1 MIRVIPGP
9 SALSQFRID
18 KKLAELSRITPGIE
32 KLQARFVYFLE
43 LDAPLS
49 ATEQARLADLLAH
62 RRQPDM
68 DDDRGS
74 GGDDDRG
81 DDDRGDDRDDDRGSD
96 WDDDRG
102 DDRDDDR
109 TPDCVVIPR
118 PGMISPWSSKA
129 TDILHHCGL
138 ATVKRVERGTCW
150 FLQYAHRRPPEP
162 GQPEQMEQLRRCLH
176 DRMTQSVIRDVH
188 EAAALFAVR
197 EPGKLAHVPLSAG
210 GRTALLQANS
220 EMGLA
225 LSEDEIDYLHE
236 AFTRLARDPTDVE
249 LMTFAQ
255 VNSEHC
261 RHKIFNAR
269 WTIDGETM
277 PKSLFELIKDTHAA
291 HPGRVLSAYSDNAAV
306 MRGQRAARFFAAP
319 TDRRYRYVQ
328 EDVHILMKVETHNH
342 PTAISPFPGAATG
355 SGGEI
360 RDEAAT
366 GNGAKPRAGLT
377 GFTVSNL
384 NIPGLP
390 QPWERGLDK
399 PDHIASALDTML
411 EGPIGAASYNN
422 EFGRPALAGYF
433 RTFEQ
438 VDSAAGLVR
447 GYHKPIMLA
456 GGYGVIR
463 PPHVNKKPLPTGC
476 KIIVLGGPAMLIGLG
491 GGAASSMAAGASSLE
506 LDFASVQRDNAEIQR
521 RCQEVVD
528 QCWALGDDN
537 PILSIHDV
545 GAGGLSNALPELV
558 HQGRTGATFDLR
570 AIHSADQGMSPME
583 LWCNEAQERYVLA
596 IADTDVPRFGALC
609 ERERAPWSVI
619 GATDDSGRLVVT
631 DTHKGT
637 RPMDVPLDVILGKT
651 PGLSFQV
658 QAYAHDRERQQ
669 GTGSTSVSATAPDTL
684 ETDPC
689 LPGAGTCLEPLTTIA
704 LDEAI
709 ARVLQLPA
717 VADKRFLITIGD
729 RSVSGL
735 VVRDQMVGP
744 WQTPVADCAVT
755 ASTFGARTGEAMAL
769 GERPSVAVGNAPASG
784 RLAVAEALTNICA
797 SRILRLEDVAL
808 SANWMAAA
816 GDSREKAALYATVE
830 AVSALAQQLRIPIP
844 VGKDSMSMSVAWKD
858 GGMEKR
864 VSAPVSLNVTAYAPV
879 ADTSKT
885 LTPQLWHVEDSVL
898 LLVDLG
904 LGKNRLGGSALAQ
917 VAQSG
922 QLAQSAQLA
931 QFAQQAGLASPDLD
945 DPCLLAACFSGVQL
959 LNETGYIMAYH
970 DRSDGGLFVT
980 LCEMAFAGRC
990 GLDIEV
996 DDDDLTPFLFNEEP
1010 GVVVQVRSEHLH
1022 TVRETLVRS
1031 GLPETCLA
1039 PVAQPNGDGEVRIRH
1054 RDRPIYSAGLGQL
1067 HRLWSL
1073 TTYHM
1078 QALRDNPAC
1087 AAEEFEVLQDMTDPG
1102 LSVSRGNPAEETPL
1116 DKNNSPTG
1124 FRTKPGAITTNSTRP
1139 ALGILREQG
1148 VNGHVEMAAAFD
1160 RVGFDCIDINM
1171 NDLLDRTASLDT
1183 LSGLVACGGF
1193 SYGDVLG
1200 AGGGWAKSIL
1210 YNDYLREEF
1219 ERFFNR
1225 PDSFGLGVC
1234 NGCQMLSRLRSIIP
1248 GAGGWPDFERNRSE
1262 QFESRVV
1269 MVEITDSPSLFFRG
1283 MAGSRLPI
1291 VVAHGEGRV
1300 AWNAGGQPDRV
1311 TMRFVNNRG
1320 GVTETYPYNPNGS
1333 AQGMT
1338 GFTTTDGRFTIMM
1351 PHPERVFLA
1360 QQMSWIAHEQPG
1372 ADSPWMQMFYNAR
1385 KWLD

>member
-1 MIRVIPGP
+1 MRIVPGP
-9 SALSQFRID
+9 AALSQFRID
-18 KKLAELSRITPGIE
+18 KKLAELSRISPGIQ
-32 KLQARFVYFLE
+32 KLQARFVHFLE

-49 ATEQARLADLLAH
+49 AVEEERLADLLAYGSAS
-62 RRQPDM
+62 DI
-68 DDDRGS
+68 DDGS
-74 GGDDDRG
+74 I
-81 DDDRGDDRDDDRGSD
+81 
-96 WDDDRG
+96 
-102 DDRDDDR
+102 
-109 TPDCVVIPR
+109 PACIAIPR

-138 ATVKRVERGTCW
+138 ESVKRIERGTCW
-150 FLQYAHRRPPEP
+150 FLEFAHGQPPEP
-162 GQPEQMEQLRRCLH
+162 EQPDRIRHCLH
-176 DRMTQSVIRDVH
+176 DRMTQSVIRDVN
-188 EAAALFAVR
+188 EAASLFAVR
-197 EPGKLAHVPLSAG
+197 EPGRLAHIPVGTG
-210 GRTALLQANS
+210 GKAALLEANS
-220 EMGLA
+220 AMGLA
-225 LSEDEIDYLHE
+225 LSREEIDYLDE
-236 AFTRLARDPTDVE
+236 AFGRLQRDPTDVE

-269 WTIDGETM
+269 WTIGGKTM

-306 MRGQRAARFFAAP
+306 MRGQRAARFFASPA
-319 TDRRYRYVQ
+319 DHGYRYVQ

-366 GNGAKPRAGLT
+366 GSGAKPRAGLT

-390 QPWERGLDK
+390 QPWERNAEK
-399 PDHIASALDTML
+399 PDHIAPALDIML

-438 VDSAAGLVR
+438 ADAASGITR

-463 PPHVNKKPLPTGC
+463 PRHVNKNPLPAGC
-476 KIIVLGGPAMLIGLG
+476 KIVVLGGPAMLIGLG
-491 GGAASSMAAGASSLE
+491 GGAASSMAAGASSME

-521 RCQEVVD
+521 RCQEVID
-528 QCWALGDDN
+528 QCWALGDEN

-558 HQGRTGATFDLR
+558 HQGKTGAVFDLR
-570 AIHSADQGMSPME
+570 ALHSADRGMSPME

-596 IADTDVPRFGALC
+596 IAAADAQRFGAIC
-609 ERERAPWSVI
+609 ERERAPHAII
-619 GATDDSGRLVVT
+619 GATNDSGRLVVA
-631 DTHKGT
+631 DRHNGT
-637 RPMDVPLDVILGKT
+637 NPVDVPLDVILGRT
-651 PGLSFQV
+651 PGLSFEVQV
-658 QAYAHDRERQQ
+658 YAKRQNQQ
-669 GTGSTSVSATAPDTL
+669 GTAFKHAPARSRQGSV
-684 ETDPC
+684 
-689 LPGAGTCLEPLTTIA
+689 PGIT
-704 LDEAI
+704 LDETI

-717 VADKRFLITIGD
+717 VADKRFLVTIGD

-735 VVRDQMVGP
+735 VTRDQMVGP

-755 ASTFGARTGEAMAL
+755 AATFGARTGEAMAL
-769 GERPSVAVGNAPASG
+769 GERPSVAVDNAPASG

-797 SRILRLEDVAL
+797 GRILRLEDVAL

-816 GDSREKAALYATVE
+816 GDPEQKAALYATVE

-844 VGKDSMSMSVAWKD
+844 VGKDSMAMSVAWRD
-858 GGMEKR
+858 GDSEKR

-879 ADTSKT
+879 ADTRKT
-885 LTPQLWHVEDSVL
+885 LTPQLRRVEDSVL
-898 LLVDLG
+898 LLIDLG
-904 LGKNRLGGSALAQ
+904 MGKNRLGGSALAQ
-917 VAQSG
+917 VS
-922 QLAQSAQLA
+922 
-931 QFAQQAGLASPDLD
+931 QQTGLAAPDLD
-945 DPCLLAACFSGVQL
+945 DPALLSACFNGVQL
-959 LNETGYIMAYH
+959 LNETGYILAYH
-970 DRSDGGLFVT
+970 DRSDGGVFIT

-996 DDDDLTPFLFNEEP
+996 DDDDLAAFLFNEEP
-1010 GVVVQVRSEHLH
+1010 GVALQVRAEHLH
-1022 TVRETLVRS
+1022 TVRETLLRC
-1031 GLPETCLA
+1031 GLPEACL
-1039 PVAQPNGDGEVRIRH
+1039 VAAARPNADNEVRIRH
-1054 RDRPIYSAGLGQL
+1054 RNRPVYAAGLDQL

-1078 QALRDNPAC
+1078 QSLRDNPAC
-1087 AAEEFEVLQDMTDPG
+1087 AAEEFEVIQDMTDPG
-1102 LSVSRGNPAEETPL
+1102 LSIMTRHSDHHSRKSGNPVAQSSF
-1116 DKNNSPTG
+1116 DKDNFSSGLRAKPVPG
-1124 FRTKPGAITTNSTRP
+1124 YSKPGSAMACNKP
-1139 ALGILREQG
+1139 AVGILREQG

-1160 RVGFDCIDINM
+1160 RAGFECIDINM
-1171 NDLLDRTASLDT
+1171 NDLLSRSASLAN

-1210 YNDYLREEF
+1210 HNDRLRDEF
-1219 ERFFNR
+1219 ESFFNR

-1248 GAGGWPDFERNRSE
+1248 GADDWPDFERNRSE

-1269 MVEITDSPSLFFRG
+1269 MVEITDSRSLFFRG

-1291 VVAHGEGRV
+1291 VVAHGEGRAV
-1300 AWNAGGQPDRV
+1300 FNGTGQQAPAA
-1311 TMRFVNNRG
+1311 MRFVDNRG
-1320 GVTETYPYNPNGS
+1320 AVTETYPYNPNGS

-1338 GFTTTDGRFTIMM
+1338 GFTSADGRFTIMM

-1360 QQMSWIAHEQPG
+1360 QQMSWIEHDGPG
-1372 ADSPWMQMFYNAR
+1372 ADSPWMQMFHNAR
-1385 KWLD
+1385 EWLGQVNGVYSLT

>member
-1 MIRVIPGP
+1 MRIVPGP
-9 SALSQFRID
+9 AAFSQFRLD
-18 KKLAELSRITPGIE
+18 KKQAELSRIMPGIE
-32 KLQARFVYFLE
+32 KLQARFVHFLE
-43 LDAPLS
+43 LDTPLNAS
-49 ATEQARLADLLAH
+49 QDARLADLLAYGQAVDTDTGNKPH
-62 RRQPDM
+62 
-68 DDDRGS
+68 
-74 GGDDDRG
+74 
-81 DDDRGDDRDDDRGSD
+81 
-96 WDDDRG
+96 
-102 DDRDDDR
+102 
-109 TPDCVVIPR
+109 CVVIPR

-138 ATVKRVERGTCW
+138 AAVKRIERGACW
-150 FLQYAHRRPPEP
+150 FLEFARGQAPEP
-162 GQPEQMEQLRRCLH
+162 AQLDQIRHCLH
-176 DRMTQSVIRDVH
+176 DRMTQAVIQDIN
-188 EAAALFAVR
+188 EAAMLFALR
-197 EPGKLAHVPLSAG
+197 EPGRLAHIPVGAG
-210 GRTALLQANS
+210 GREALLEANTA
-220 EMGLA
+220 MGLA
-225 LSEDEIDYLHE
+225 LSQDEIDYLYE
-236 AFTRLARDPTDVE
+236 AFTGLERDPTDVE

-261 RHKIFNAR
+261 RHKIFNAG
-269 WTIDGETM
+269 WTIDGDTA

-306 MRGQRAARFFAAP
+306 MRGQRAARFFASPA
-319 TDRRYRYVQ
+319 DRRYRYVQ

-366 GNGAKPRAGLT
+366 GSGAKPRAGLT
-377 GFTVSNL
+377 GFTVSDL

-390 QPWERGLDK
+390 QPWERGADK
-399 PDHIASALDTML
+399 PDHIASALDIML

-438 VDSAAGLVR
+438 VDAASGITR

-463 PPHVNKKPLPTGC
+463 PHHVSKTPLPAGC

-491 GGAASSMAAGASSLE
+491 GGAASSMSAGASSME

-521 RCQEVVD
+521 RCQEVID
-528 QCWALGDDN
+528 QCWALGDEN
-537 PILSIHDV
+537 PVLSIHDV

-558 HQGRTGATFDLR
+558 HQGRTGAVFDLR
-570 AIHSADQGMSPME
+570 AVHSADQGMSPME

-596 IADTDVPRFGALC
+596 VTAADTERFGAIC
-609 ERERAPWSVI
+609 ERERAPWGIV
-619 GATDDSGRLVVT
+619 GETNDSGRLVVT
-631 DTHKGT
+631 DSDNGT
-637 RPMDVPLDVILGKT
+637 KPVDVPLDVMLGKT
-651 PGLSFQV
+651 PGLSFRV
-658 QAYAHDRERQQ
+658 RAYENRQ
-669 GTGSTSVSATAPDTL
+669 GSNL
-684 ETDPC
+684 
-689 LPGAGTCLEPLTTIA
+689 AGTDLNHAPPRQGIDLKHALACGKQGSVPGIA
-704 LDEAI
+704 LEEAI
-709 ARVLQLPA
+709 SRVLQLPA
-717 VADKRFLITIGD
+717 VADKRFLVTIGD

-755 ASTFGARTGEAMAL
+755 AATFGARTGEAMAL
-769 GERPSVAVGNAPASG
+769 GERPSVAVDNAPASG
-784 RLAVAEALTNICA
+784 RLAIAEALTNLCCA
-797 SRILRLEDVAL
+797 RILRLEDVAL

-816 GDSREKAALYATVE
+816 GDAREKAALYATVE
-830 AVSALAQQLRIPIP
+830 AVSELARQLRIPIP
-844 VGKDSMSMSVAWKD
+844 VGKDSMSMSVAWSDRGK
-858 GGMEKR
+858 EKR

-879 ADTSKT
+879 ADTRKT
-885 LTPQLWHVEDSVL
+885 LTPQLRRLEDSL
-898 LLVDLG
+898 LLLIDLG
-904 LGKNRLGGSALAQ
+904 MGENRLGGSALAQ
-917 VAQSG
+917 VT
-922 QLAQSAQLA
+922 
-931 QFAQQAGLASPDLD
+931 QQTGLATPDLD
-945 DPCLLAACFSGVQL
+945 DPALLAACFSGVQL
-959 LNETGYIMAYH
+959 LNETGYILACH
-970 DRSDGGLFVT
+970 DRSDGGLFTT

-996 DDDDLTPFLFNEEP
+996 EDDDLTAFLFNEEP
-1010 GVVVQVRSEHLH
+1010 GVALQVRAEHLQ
-1022 TVRETLVRS
+1022 TVRETLVRC
-1031 GLPETCLA
+1031 GLPETCL
-1039 PVAQPNGDGEVRIRH
+1039 VAAARPNGDGEVRIRH
-1054 RDRPIYSAGLGQL
+1054 RGKPLYAAGIDQL

-1078 QALRDNPAC
+1078 QTLRDNPEC
-1087 AAEEFEVLQDMTDPG
+1087 AAEEFEVIQDMTDPG
-1102 LSVSRGNPAEETPL
+1102 LSIMPRHALEPHPAREPHHSRKSGNPVEQSSFNKNHPATGLRIRPGTAQ
-1116 DKNNSPTG
+1116 DK
-1124 FRTKPGAITTNSTRP
+1124 P

-1160 RVGFDCIDINM
+1160 RAGFDCIDINM
-1171 NDLLDRTASLDT
+1171 NDLLNRTASLAN

-1210 YNDYLREEF
+1210 YNDYLRDEF
-1219 ERFFNR
+1219 ERFFKR

-1248 GAGGWPDFERNRSE
+1248 GAAGWPDFERNRSE

-1291 VVAHGEGRV
+1291 VVAHGEGRAV
-1300 AWNAGGQPDRV
+1300 FNGIGEPAPAA
-1311 TMRFVNNRG
+1311 MRFVDNRG
-1320 GVTETYPYNPNGS
+1320 AVTETYPYNPNGS

-1338 GFTTTDGRFTIMM
+1338 GFTSADGRFTILM

-1360 QQMSWIAHEQPG
+1360 QQMSWIEHDRPG

-1385 KWLD
+1385 QWLG

>member
-1 MIRVIPGP
+1 MHSVPGP
-9 SALSQFRID
+9 AAFSQFRID
-18 KKLAELSRITPGIE
+18 KKLAELARIFPGVQ
-32 KLQARFVYFLE
+32 KLQARYVHFLE

-49 ATEQARLADLLAH
+49 PVEEARLADLLSYGPPAAI
-62 RRQPDM
+62 
-68 DDDRGS
+68 
-74 GGDDDRG
+74 GDV
-81 DDDRGDDRDDDRGSD
+81 SI
-96 WDDDRG
+96 
-102 DDRDDDR
+102 
-109 TPDCVVIPR
+109 PDCVVIPR

-138 ATVKRVERGTCW
+138 ASVKRIERGTCW
-150 FLQYAHRRPPEP
+150 FLEYAHGRPPD
-162 GQPEQMEQLRRCLH
+162 PECLEQIRHCLH
-176 DRMTQSVIRDVH
+176 DRMTQSVIRDLDQ
-188 EAAALFAVR
+188 AACLFDVR
-197 EPGKLAHVPLSAG
+197 EPGRLAHIPVGTDGKA
-210 GRTALLQANS
+210 ALPEANS
-220 EMGLA
+220 AMGLA
-225 LSEDEIDYLHE
+225 LSQDEIDYLHE
-236 AFTRLARDPTDVE
+236 AFGRLERDPTDVE

-255 VNSEHC
+255 ANSEHC

-269 WTIDGETM
+269 WTIDGNAM

-319 TDRRYRYVQ
+319 ADRRYRYVQ

-366 GNGAKPRAGLT
+366 GSGAKPRAGLT
-377 GFTVSNL
+377 GFTVSDL

-390 QPWERGLDK
+390 QPWERGVDK
-399 PDHIASALDTML
+399 PEHIASALDIML

-438 VDSAAGLVR
+438 VDAASGITR

-463 PPHVNKKPLPTGC
+463 PSHVNKNPLPAGC

-491 GGAASSMAAGASSLE
+491 GGAASSMAAGASSQE

-521 RCQEVVD
+521 RCQEVID
-528 QCWALGDDN
+528 QCWALGDEN

-558 HQGRTGATFDLR
+558 HQGKTGAVFDLR
-570 AIHSADQGMSPME
+570 AIHSADEGMSPME
-583 LWCNEAQERYVLA
+583 LWCNEAQERYA
-596 IADTDVPRFGALC
+596 IAIAEAHAQRFGAIC
-609 ERERAPWSVI
+609 ERERAPYSII
-619 GATDDSGRLVVT
+619 GETNDSGRLVVT
-631 DTHKGT
+631 DKLNNT
-637 RPMDVPLDVILGKT
+637 RPVDVPLDVILGKT
-651 PGLSFQV
+651 PGLSFKV
-658 QAYAHDRERQQ
+658 QAYAREDHQ
-669 GTGSTSVSATAPDTL
+669 GTTGTDLKSVPN
-684 ETDPC
+684 
-689 LPGAGTCLEPLTTIA
+689 IA

-735 VVRDQMVGP
+735 VTQDQMVGP

-755 ASTFGARTGEAMAL
+755 AATFGARTGEAMAL
-769 GERPSVAVGNAPASG
+769 GERPSVAVNNAPASG

-797 SRILRLEDVAL
+797 ARILRLEDVAL

-816 GDSREKAALYATVE
+816 GDPGQKAALYATVE

-844 VGKDSMSMSVAWKD
+844 VGKDSMSMSVDWKD
-858 GGMEKR
+858 GGSEKR

-879 ADTSKT
+879 ADTGKT
-885 LTPQLWHVEDSVL
+885 LSPRLRRAEDSVL
-898 LLVDLG
+898 LLIDLG

-917 VAQSG
+917 VS
-922 QLAQSAQLA
+922 
-931 QFAQQAGLASPDLD
+931 QQTGLAAPDLD
-945 DPCLLAACFSGVQL
+945 DPALLAACFNGVQL
-959 LNETGYIMAYH
+959 LNETGYILAYH
-970 DRSDGGLFVT
+970 DRSDGGVFIT

-996 DDDDLTPFLFNEEP
+996 EDDDLAAFLFNEEP
-1010 GVVVQVRSEHLH
+1010 GVALQVGAQHLH
-1022 TVRETLVRS
+1022 TVRETLLRS
-1031 GLPETCLA
+1031 GLPETSLTV
-1039 PVAQPNGDGEVRIRH
+1039 VARPNAERQVRIRH
-1054 RDRPIYSAGLGQL
+1054 RDKQVYCAQLEQL

-1078 QALRDNPAC
+1078 QALRDNPDC
-1087 AAEEFEVLQDMTDPG
+1087 AREEFDALQDPDDPG
-1102 LSVSRGNPAEETPL
+1102 LSCVQTYRVEKPAAVAG
-1116 DKNNSPTG
+1116 S
-1124 FRTKPGAITTNSTRP
+1124 ARP

-1160 RVGFDCIDINM
+1160 RAGFDCIDINM
-1171 NDLLDRTASLDT
+1171 NDLLSRAVSLDK

-1200 AGGGWAKSIL
+1200 AGGGWAQSIL
-1210 YNDYLREEF
+1210 HNDLLRDEF

-1225 PDSFGLGVC
+1225 PGSFGLGVC

-1248 GAGGWPDFERNRSE
+1248 GAGAWPDFERNRSE

-1269 MVEITDSPSLFFRG
+1269 MVEITESPSLFFRG
-1283 MAGSRLPI
+1283 MAGSRMPI
-1291 VVAHGEGRV
+1291 VVAHGEGRAAVSGDSQPGPV
-1300 AWNAGGQPDRV
+1300 A
-1311 TMRFVNNRG
+1311 MRFIDNRG
-1320 GVTETYPYNPNGS
+1320 AVAETYPYNPNGS

-1338 GFTTTDGRFTIMM
+1338 GFASADGRFTIMM

-1360 QQMSWIAHEQPG
+1360 RQMSWIAHERPG

-1385 KWLD
+1385 KWVD

>member
-1 MIRVIPGP
+1 MMHIVPGP
-9 SALSQFRID
+9 AALSQFRID
-18 KKLAELSRITPGIE
+18 KKLAELSRISPGIQ
-32 KLQARFVYFLE
+32 KLQARFVHFLE

-49 ATEQARLADLLAH
+49 AVEEERLADLLAYGSAS
-62 RRQPDM
+62 DI
-68 DDDRGS
+68 DDGS
-74 GGDDDRG
+74 I
-81 DDDRGDDRDDDRGSD
+81 
-96 WDDDRG
+96 
-102 DDRDDDR
+102 
-109 TPDCVVIPR
+109 PACIVIPR

-138 ATVKRVERGTCW
+138 ESVKRIERGTCW
-150 FLQYAHRRPPEP
+150 FLEFAHGQPPEP
-162 GQPEQMEQLRRCLH
+162 EQPDRIRHCLH
-176 DRMTQSVIRDVH
+176 DRMTQSVIRDVN
-188 EAAALFAVR
+188 EAASLFVVR
-197 EPGKLAHVPLSAG
+197 EPGRLAHIPVGTG
-210 GRTALLQANS
+210 GKAALLEANS
-220 EMGLA
+220 AMGLA
-225 LSEDEIDYLHE
+225 LSREEIDYLDE
-236 AFTRLARDPTDVE
+236 AFRRLQRDPTDVE

-269 WTIDGETM
+269 WTIGGETM

-306 MRGQRAARFFAAP
+306 MRGQRAARFFASPA
-319 TDRRYRYVQ
+319 DHRYRYVQ

-366 GNGAKPRAGLT
+366 GSGAKPRAGLT

-390 QPWERGLDK
+390 QPWERNAEK
-399 PDHIASALDTML
+399 PDHIAPALDIML

-438 VDSAAGLVR
+438 ADAASGITR
-447 GYHKPIMLA
+447 GYHKPVMLA
-456 GGYGVIR
+456 GGYGVVR
-463 PPHVNKKPLPTGC
+463 PRHVNKNPLPAGC
-476 KIIVLGGPAMLIGLG
+476 KIAVLGGPAMLIGLG
-491 GGAASSMAAGASSLE
+491 GGAASSMAAGASSME

-521 RCQEVVD
+521 RCQEVID
-528 QCWALGDDN
+528 RCWALGDEN

-558 HQGRTGATFDLR
+558 HQGRTGAVFDLR
-570 AIHSADQGMSPME
+570 ALHSADRGMSPME

-596 IADTDVPRFGALC
+596 IATADAQRFGAIC
-609 ERERAPWSVI
+609 ERERAPHAII

-631 DTHKGT
+631 DRHNGT
-637 RPMDVPLDVILGKT
+637 NPVDVPLDVILGKT

-658 QAYAHDRERQQ
+658 QAYANRQ
-669 GTGSTSVSATAPDTL
+669 GTEPRQ
-684 ETDPC
+684 ETDFKSVPK
-689 LPGAGTCLEPLTTIA
+689 IA

-717 VADKRFLITIGD
+717 VADKRFLVTIGD

-735 VVRDQMVGP
+735 VTRDQMVGP

-755 ASTFGARTGEAMAL
+755 AATFGARTGEAMAL
-769 GERPSVAVGNAPASG
+769 GERPSVAVDNAPASG
-784 RLAVAEALTNICA
+784 RLAVTEALTNICA
-797 SRILRLEDVAL
+797 GRILRLEDVAL

-816 GDSREKAALYATVE
+816 DDPEEKAALYATVE

-858 GGMEKR
+858 GDSEKR

-879 ADTSKT
+879 ADTRKT
-885 LTPQLWHVEDSVL
+885 LTPQLRRVEDSVL

-904 LGKNRLGGSALAQ
+904 MGKNRLGGSALAQ
-917 VAQSG
+917 VS
-922 QLAQSAQLA
+922 
-931 QFAQQAGLASPDLD
+931 QQTGLAAPDLD
-945 DPCLLAACFSGVQL
+945 DPALLAACFNGVQL
-959 LNETGYIMAYH
+959 LNETGYILAYH
-970 DRSDGGLFVT
+970 DRSDGGVFIT

-990 GLDIEV
+990 GLDIKVE
-996 DDDDLTPFLFNEEP
+996 DDDLAAFLFNEEP
-1010 GVVVQVRSEHLH
+1010 GVALQARAKHLH
-1022 TVRETLVRS
+1022 TVRETLLRC
-1031 GLPETCLA
+1031 GLPETSLVE
-1039 PVAQPNGDGEVRIRH
+1039 VARPNGKREVRITH
-1054 RDRPIYSAGLGQL
+1054 HNRPVYAAGLDQL

-1078 QALRDNPAC
+1078 QSLRDNPAC
-1087 AAEEFEVLQDMTDPG
+1087 AAEEFEVIQDMTDPG
-1102 LSVSRGNPAEETPL
+1102 LSIMP
-1116 DKNNSPTG
+1116 
-1124 FRTKPGAITTNSTRP
+1124 RP
-1139 ALGILREQG
+1139 ALEPQPALAPPHSRKSGNPVAQSSFDKDNFSSGLRAEPVPGYSKPGSGMACNKPAVGILREQG

-1160 RVGFDCIDINM
+1160 RAGFECIDINM
-1171 NDLLDRTASLDT
+1171 NDLLSRSASLAN

-1210 YNDYLREEF
+1210 HNDRLRDEF

-1248 GAGGWPDFERNRSE
+1248 GADGWPDFARNRSE

-1269 MVEITDSPSLFFRG
+1269 MVEITDSRSLFFRG

-1291 VVAHGEGRV
+1291 VVAHGEGRAV
-1300 AWNAGGQPDRV
+1300 FNGTGQQAPAA
-1311 TMRFVNNRG
+1311 MRFVDNRG
-1320 GVTETYPYNPNGS
+1320 AVTETYPYNPNGS

-1338 GFTTTDGRFTIMM
+1338 GFTSADGRFTIMM

-1360 QQMSWIAHEQPG
+1360 QQMSWIEHDSPG
-1372 ADSPWMQMFYNAR
+1372 ADSPWMQMFHNAR
-1385 KWLD
+1385 EWLGQVNGVY

>member
-1 MIRVIPGP
+1 MMHSVPGP
-9 SALSQFRID
+9 AAFSQFRID
-18 KKLAELSRITPGIE
+18 KKLAELARIFPGVQ
-32 KLQARFVYFLE
+32 KLQARYVHFLE

-49 ATEQARLADLLAH
+49 PVEEARLADLLSYGPPA
-62 RRQPDM
+62 DI
-68 DDDRGS
+68 
-74 GGDDDRG
+74 GDV
-81 DDDRGDDRDDDRGSD
+81 SI
-96 WDDDRG
+96 
-102 DDRDDDR
+102 
-109 TPDCVVIPR
+109 PACVVIPR

-138 ATVKRVERGTCW
+138 ASVKRVERGTCW
-150 FLQYAHRRPPEP
+150 FLEYAQGLLPDPERL
-162 GQPEQMEQLRRCLH
+162 EQIRHCLH
-176 DRMTQSVIRDVH
+176 DRMTQSVIRDVN
-188 EAAALFAVR
+188 EAATLFAVR
-197 EPGKLAHVPLSAG
+197 EPGRLAHIPVSTDGKA
-210 GRTALLQANS
+210 ALLEANS
-220 EMGLA
+220 AMGLA
-225 LSEDEIDYLHE
+225 LSQDEIDYLHE
-236 AFTRLARDPTDVE
+236 AFGRLERDPTDVE

-269 WTIDGETM
+269 WTIGGETM
-277 PKSLFELIKDTHAA
+277 PKSLFGLIKDTHAA

-306 MRGQRAARFFAAP
+306 MRGQRAARFFATPA
-319 TDRRYRYVQ
+319 DHRYRYVQ

-366 GNGAKPRAGLT
+366 GSGAKPRAGLT
-377 GFTVSNL
+377 GFTVSDL

-390 QPWERGLDK
+390 QPWERGVDK
-399 PDHIASALDTML
+399 PDHIASALDIML

-438 VDSAAGLVR
+438 ADAVSGITR

-463 PPHVNKKPLPTGC
+463 PRHVNKNPLPAGC
-476 KIIVLGGPAMLIGLG
+476 KIVVLGGPAMLIGLG
-491 GGAASSMAAGASSLE
+491 GGAASSMAAGASSME

-521 RCQEVVD
+521 RCQEVID
-528 QCWALGDDN
+528 QCWALGDEN

-558 HQGRTGATFDLR
+558 HQGKTGAVFDLR
-570 AIHSADQGMSPME
+570 ALHSADQGMSPME

-596 IADTDVPRFGALC
+596 IAAADAQRFGAIC
-609 ERERAPWSVI
+609 ERERAPHAII
-619 GATDDSGRLVVT
+619 GATNDSGRLVVT
-631 DTHKGT
+631 DRHNGT
-637 RPMDVPLDVILGKT
+637 NPVDVPLDVILGKT
-651 PGLSFQV
+651 PGLSFRV
-658 QAYAHDRERQQ
+658 KAYSGEDHQRTDFKHAPARGKQ
-669 GTGSTSVSATAPDTL
+669 GSVPI
-684 ETDPC
+684 
-689 LPGAGTCLEPLTTIA
+689 IA
-704 LDEAI
+704 LDESIEQTGTDFKSVPKITLEEAI

-717 VADKRFLITIGD
+717 VADKRFLVTIGD

-735 VVRDQMVGP
+735 VAQDQMVGP

-755 ASTFGARTGEAMAL
+755 AATFGARTGEVMAL
-769 GERPSVAVGNAPASG
+769 GERPSVAVDNAPASG

-797 SRILRLEDVAL
+797 GRILRLEDVAL

-816 GDSREKAALYATVE
+816 GDPEQKAALYATVE
-830 AVSALAQQLRIPIP
+830 AVSGLAQLLRIPIP

-858 GGMEKR
+858 GDSEKR

-879 ADTSKT
+879 ADTGKT
-885 LTPQLWHVEDSVL
+885 LTPQLQRAEDSVL
-898 LLVDLG
+898 LLIDLG
-904 LGKNRLGGSALAQ
+904 LGKNRMGGSALAQ
-917 VAQSG
+917 VS
-922 QLAQSAQLA
+922 
-931 QFAQQAGLASPDLD
+931 QQTGLAAPDLD
-945 DPCLLAACFSGVQL
+945 DPALLAACFNGVQL
-959 LNETGYIMAYH
+959 LNETGYILAYH
-970 DRSDGGLFVT
+970 DRSDGGVFIT

-996 DDDDLTPFLFNEEP
+996 EHDDLTAFLFNEEP
-1010 GVVVQVRSEHLH
+1010 GVALQVGAQHLH
-1022 TVRETLVRS
+1022 TVRETLLRS
-1031 GLPETCLA
+1031 GLPETSLA
-1039 PVAQPNGDGEVRIRH
+1039 VVARPNADREVRIRH
-1054 RDRPIYSAGLGQL
+1054 RNRPVYAADLEQL

-1078 QALRDNPAC
+1078 QALRDNPDC
-1087 AAEEFEVLQDMTDPG
+1087 AREEFDALQDPDDPG
-1102 LSVSRGNPAEETPL
+1102 LSCVQTYRVEKPAPVAG
-1116 DKNNSPTG
+1116 S
-1124 FRTKPGAITTNSTRP
+1124 ARP
-1139 ALGILREQG
+1139 AIGILREQG

-1160 RVGFDCIDINM
+1160 RAGFDCIDINM
-1171 NDLLDRTASLDT
+1171 NDLLSRAVSLDE

-1200 AGGGWAKSIL
+1200 AGGGWAQSIL
-1210 YNDYLREEF
+1210 HNERLRDEF

-1248 GAGGWPDFERNRSE
+1248 GATGWPDFARNRSE

-1291 VVAHGEGRV
+1291 VVAHGEGQ
-1300 AWNAGGQPDRV
+1300 AAMNGSGQPGTV
-1311 TMRFVNNRG
+1311 AMRFVDNRG
-1320 GVTETYPYNPNGS
+1320 DVTETYPYNPNGS

-1338 GFTTTDGRFTIMM
+1338 GFTSADGRFTIMM

-1360 QQMSWIAHEQPG
+1360 RQMSWIAHDQPG

-1385 KWLD
+1385 EWLGQVNGVYSLT